1 MRNAVA
7 WSYDLLTADEQI
19 LFRRLAVFAGGF
31 TLDAAEYMSRE
42 TDDLLAPDSRLPSPD
57 SPDPPVSVLDVIASL
72 VDSSLL
78 VQDEAAGGGDA
89 GLGAIRFGMLETVRE
104 FGLERLAAED
114 DPVAARARHA
124 AHFLDLAVASTDGL
138 RGGDQGMWL
147 RQLDA
152 DHDNLRAA
160 LTWLLERRDSE
171 AALRLATALWRY
183 WEIRGYLREGTGWLE
198 RALAA
203 DGDVPAGLRASA
215 LNSLGNLVSYLGDP
229 VRTRTAYEESLAL
242 RRELDDR
249 EGIADSL
256 NNLGL
261 LATDG
266 ADYARA
272 RALHEESLALRR
284 ALGDRRGL
292 ALSLNNL
299 GDLAMAEGD
308 LTRAWDLHQEA
319 LAVRRELRDL
329 RGVAYS
335 HNNLGAVA
343 ARRGDVETARSLL
356 EEALNRFQELG
367 AKAGLAEAHVN
378 LGRVGLAQGNPRQ
391 TGRAFATALV
401 LHAELGDLRGV
412 AECLEGLA
420 AIDDGRLP
428 AAGRVRLLGA
438 AATLRM
444 AIGIPVPAV
453 DRPRLERTT
462 DLLRRRLDR
471 DAFAAALDGGR
482 LLAAEQAVAEA
493 AQLATVIEGLA
504 VGDPATQT
512 TGESLL
518 TPRELDVLRL
528 LADGRSDR
536 EIAQALFLSPR
547 TVSSHVGHILAKLDV
562 PSRAAAIAQALRQG
576 LV

>member
-1 MRNAVA
+1 
-7 WSYDLLTADEQI
+7 
-19 LFRRLAVFAGGF
+19 
-31 TLDAAEYMSRE
+31 EYMSRE

-89 GLGAIRFGMLETVRE
+89 GLGAIRFGMLETIRE

-299 GDLAMAEGD
+299 GDLATAEGD

-343 ARRGDVETARSLL
+343 ARRGDIETARSLL

-367 AKAGLAEAHVN
+367 AKAGLAEAQVN

-536 EIAQALFLSPR
+536 EIAQAL
-547 TVSSHVGHILAKLDV
+547 
-562 PSRAAAIAQALRQG
+562 RQG